1 MTGKGGM
8 EMTVDRDALMALL
21 TKAEDAHQLAY
32 QDTEGVDEE
41 WPMWYAD
48 FLIEDLRHILNV
60 DLTRS
65 ELICVLL
72 NLSRLQPLE
81 APGEDWQVYYADY
94 LLERYAS

>member
-1 MTGKGGM
+1 
-8 EMTVDRDALMALL
+8 MTVDRDALMALL

-81 APGEDWQVYYADY
+81 APGEDWQAYYADY